1 MEPEKP
7 DKSSFVRKL
16 LLPLVAFGL
25 FAVGFISISLHFQA
39 LEIERRVVALASAS
53 DRQLGRILGLE
64 DALAKIDAL
73 PENPPSTS
81 EWEVSAL
88 EAAVQNAY
96 RKAIPSVVT
105 VGCGSSQG
113 SGFSYELRGVKGYET
128 TIVTNYHVIRF
139 CAVRPNSDV
148 EITDFEGNSLQG
160 TLLSFDDEVDLA
172 IIGLSEKIPPLKKAP
187 PAQVGSLALAIG
199 SPLGLD
205 GSLALGI
212 VSKVY
217 PDFYQTDAALNPGN
231 SGGPLLNIQG
241 QVIGVN
247 TLAIGRE
254 GLNIA
259 YKPSLLCETLI
270 FC

>member
-1 MEPEKP
+1 MKAGERSNFSTKLVLLL
-7 DKSSFVRKL
+7 SLSVVVLSLGAASAAFYIKL
-16 LLPLVAFGL
+16 LDTEKRVL
-25 FAVGFISISLHFQA
+25 A
-39 LEIERRVVALASAS
+39 LTSEN
-53 DRQLGRILGLE
+53 DRQLGRILELE
-64 DALAKIDAL
+64 R
-73 PENPPSTS
+73 SVS
-81 EWEVSAL
+81 EIESIPGVSGPDMEFEIAAL
-88 EAAVQNAY
+88 EASIQNAY
-96 RKAIPSVVT
+96 LQALPSVVT
-105 VGCGSSQG
+105 VDCGSSQG
-113 SGFSYELRGVKGYET
+113 SGFSYGFRGLQGYKT
-128 TIVTNYHVIRF
+128 TIVTNYHVIKF
-139 CAVRPNSDV
+139 CAARTSSTVDV
-148 EITDFEGNSLQG
+148 TDSGGNRFEG
-160 TLLSFDDEVDLA
+160 TLLTFDEEVDLA
-172 IIGLSEKIPPLKKAP
+172 VIGISEDIPPLEKAP
-187 PAQVGSLALAIG
+187 PAKVGSLALAIG